1 MAYFVMKQWLLDF
14 QYRIKMPVAVFIVAG
29 AASVLI
35 ALLTVSFQGMKAAMA
50 NPAES
55 LRSE

>member
-1 MAYFVMKQWLLDF
+1 MNQWLQDF
-14 QYRIKMPVAVFIVAG
+14 QYRIEMGVGIFLVAG
-29 AASVLI
+29 TASVLI
-35 ALLTVSFQGMKAAMA
+35 ALLTISLQAFKAAMA